1 MKTKDLKVNK
11 IILLLFSLVI
21 LLGCDREETLQP
33 TAIFEAGEEDSTTEL
48 DQFLKTEFRDPYGS
62 VIIYKFVDRYID
74 PSKSAVPPRL
84 EVVRP
89 VAELI
94 KQAWIE
100 PYNKASDQGQEFL
113 RQYFPGEIV
122 ILGSPIFNSN
132 GTITLGIADS
142 GVRVTLTQ
150 ANQYTPDNTAWI
162 IQTFRTLHHEF
173 AHIVDQ
179 NFNFDVESFYEISGE
194 DYTSPNSWTSLI
206 EGGSEESIES
216 INNAIVR
223 GMVTPYGTSSV
234 AEDFAE
240 IIARIITTDPAVFE
254 ARYLTQEDCAMVE
267 QNCLANGGTAE
278 DCAIERQNC
287 LERNEGR
294 VRIQQKYDAVVKY
307 MKEDVGIDIFILR
320 DEFLNSIN

>member
-1 MKTKDLKVNK
+1 METKNIIKKT
-11 IILLLFSLVI
+11 ILLLVSLFI
-21 LLGCDREETLQP
+21 LSGCDREETLQP
-33 TAIFEAGEEDSTTEL
+33 TPIFESGEVESTTEL

-74 PSKSAVPPRL
+74 PSKSATPPRL

-100 PYNKASDQGQEFL
+100 PYNKASNQGEDFL

-150 ANQYTPDNTAWI
+150 ANDYAPDNKDWI
-162 IQTFRTLHHEF
+162 VQTFRTLHHEF

-179 NFNFDVESFYEISGE
+179 NFNFDVESFFEISGS
-194 DYTSPNSWTSLI
+194 DYTSPNTWTSLI
-206 EGGSEESIES
+206 EDGSEESDAS
-216 INNAIVR
+216 IDNAIVR

-240 IIARIITTDPAVFE
+240 IIARIITTDPAEFE
-254 ARYLTQEDCAMVE
+254 ATYLTPENCATVE
-267 QNCLANGGTAE
+267 QNCLTDGGTTEECAE
-278 DCAIERQNC
+278 ERQSC
-287 LERNEGR
+287 LDRNEGR
-294 VRIQQKYDAVVKY
+294 LRIQQKYDAVIRY
-307 MKEDVGIDIFILR
+307 MKEDVGIDLFILR

>member
-1 MKTKDLKVNK
+1 MKTQNIIVQK
-11 IILLLFSLVI
+11 ILLLLVSLSI
-21 LLGCDREETLQP
+21 LSGCEREETLKP
-33 TAIFEAGEEDSTTEL
+33 TPIFEAGIEESTTEL

-100 PYNKASDQGQEFL
+100 PYNKASNQGQEFL

-150 ANQYTPDNTAWI
+150 ANEYAPGNTDWI

-179 NFNFDVESFYEISGE
+179 NFNFDVESFYEISGD
-194 DYTSPNSWTSLI
+194 DYTSPNTWTSLI
-206 EGGSEESIES
+206 ENGSEESTTSIE
-216 INNAIVR
+216 NAIKR
-223 GMVTPYGTSSV
+223 GMVTPYGTSAV
-234 AEDFAE
+234 GEDFAE
-240 IIARIITTDPAVFE
+240 IIARIITTDPMVFE
-254 ARYLTQEDCAMVE
+254 ATYLTPEDCSG
-267 QNCLANGGTAE
+267 QGQDCL
-278 DCAIERQNC
+278 D
-287 LERNEGR
+287 RNEGR
-294 VRIQQKYDAVVKY
+294 ARIQQKYDAVVKY
-307 MKEDVGIDIFILR
+307 MQDDVGIDLFVLR
-320 DEFLNSIN
+320 DEFLKSIN